1 MSGLPRDL
9 IYVGLKGT
17 VAALDRATGTERWRA
32 KLKGTQFVGLIS
44 DGDRIYA
51 TTMGEAF
58 CLDPVTGTVLW
69 RNPLPRLGLGVASL
83 LGSGG
88 ERSVQAGL
96 AAEAAQRRAAAAG
109 AAAS

>member
-9 IYVGLKGT
+9 IYVGIKGC
-17 VAALDRATGTERWRA
+17 VAALDRATGAERWRA
-32 KLKGTQFVGLIS
+32 KLKGGQFVSLMS
-44 DGDRIYA
+44 DGERIYA

-58 CLDPVTGTVLW
+58 CLDAVTGTVLW

-88 ERSVQAGL
+88 ERSAQAGI
-96 AAEAAQRRAAAAG
+96 AAEAAQRRAAAG
-109 AAAS
+109 ASTG